1 VSTIRVNRTH
11 FPVHALGPGPR
22 FGVWVQG
29 CPLACAGCMSL
40 DTWDA
45 HTGAEMTVADLLDRW
60 VDALARGA
68 GGVTVSG
75 GEPLAQPGPLRA
87 FLEEVDRTRSGL
99 RSTPDI
105 LLYTGYEPAELDD
118 AQREAAALA
127 DVLVTGRFL
136 AGQPTRLLWRGSANQ
151 RMVLQ
156 TDLGRR
162 RYAAFVDLTPDRT
175 PLQVEPDPA
184 GVWIIGT
191 PRRGTLSRLERG
203 LRHRGLGPESVTWRP
218 E

>member
-1 VSTIRVNRTH
+1 MSTIRVNRTH
-11 FPVHALGPGPR
+11 FPVTALGPGTR

-45 HTGAEMTVADLLDRW
+45 GTGTELTVADLLDRW
-60 VDALARGA
+60 ADALARGA
-68 GGVTVSG
+68 GGITVSG
-75 GEPLAQPGPLRA
+75 GEPLAQPGPLRD
-87 FLEEVDRTRSGL
+87 FLTAVDRTRSDL
-99 RSTPDI
+99 RPAPDI
-105 LLYTGYEPAELDD
+105 LLYTGYELAELND
-118 AQREAAALA
+118 AQRAAAALA

-162 RYAAFVDLTPDRT
+162 RYASFVDLTPDRT
-175 PLQVEPDPA
+175 PLQVEPDPS

-203 LRHRGLGPESVTWRP
+203 LRHRGLGPEAVTWRP

>member
-1 VSTIRVNRTH
+1 MSTIRISRTH
-11 FPVHALGPGPR
+11 FPVTALGPGPR
-22 FGVWVQG
+22 FGVWMQG

-45 HTGAEMTVADLLDRW
+45 DAGTELAVADLLDRW

-68 GGVTVSG
+68 EGITVSG

-87 FLEEVDRTRSGL
+87 FLAAVDRTRSGL
-99 RSTPDI
+99 RPAPDI
-105 LLYTGYEPAELDD
+105 LLYTGYELTELDS
-118 AQREAAALA
+118 AQRAAAALA

-136 AGQPTRLLWRGSANQ
+136 AGQPTRLVWRGSANQ

-162 RYAAFVDLTPDRT
+162 RYAASVDLTPERA
-175 PLQVEPDPA
+175 PLQVESDQA
-184 GVWIIGT
+184 GVWIVGT

-203 LRHRGLGPESVTWRP
+203 LRHRGLDPDAVTWRP